1 MKRALILV
9 LFCGATVSLALAQQS
24 ASTRVP
30 AAPPPPETAAS
41 GPGDIA
47 RPGQTATT
55 QVVTEVATPAGT
67 VDTTPTEGADTTTPG
82 ALGKTPPVV
91 ADTQEARELPLD
103 LESFDVRV
111 HRRVTEYSQR
121 HQQRERRMS
130 SYDRV
135 SVGDPGLERFADP
148 RKVQVELSDELDR
161 ERTSEELCADY
172 AEQAHDVQSKAQALE
187 EFIAKRRQTLDE
199 LNKHNGASRRQDLE
213 VALAN
218 LARQPLSPETLAAMR
233 EIDRRLSETDR
244 NEKDL
249 PAQLSQNQ
257 QETADAAEELAKL
270 QALQQAYEKEA
281 KAFTADALSA
291 RQNRLRLASKLEYF
305 IVRAQAEDT
314 LEQGRK
320 ALETVEHLS
329 PSPEVE
335 NLLRGPG
342 STTKSQADLEQMRDC
357 IQKSG
362 DVKACRQAN
371 QRE

>member
-9 LFCGATVSLALAQQS
+9 LFCGAIVSLALAQQPE
-24 ASTRVP
+24 STGVP
-30 AAPPPPETAAS
+30 AAPPPPETA
-41 GPGDIA
+41 GPVDIA

-55 QVVTEVATPAGT
+55 PVGMVAATPAGPA
-67 VDTTPTEGADTTTPG
+67 DTTPTESVETTMPG
-82 ALGKTPPVV
+82 MLGKTPAVV

-103 LESFDVRV
+103 SEPFDVRV

-121 HQQRERRMS
+121 HQQRERHMS
-130 SYDRV
+130 SYDQV

-161 ERTSEELCADY
+161 ERTSEELGADY
-172 AEQAHDVQSKAQALE
+172 AEQAHDVQSKAQALQ

-199 LNKHNGASRRQDLE
+199 LNKHDGALRRHDLE

-233 EIDRRLSETDR
+233 ELDRRLSETDR

-257 QETADAAEELAKL
+257 QETADAAEEFAKL

-305 IVRAQAEDT
+305 VVRAQAEDT

-329 PSPEVE
+329 PSSQVE

-342 STTKSQADLEQMRDC
+342 STTKSDAHLEQMRDC
-357 IQKSG
+357 INKSG
-362 DVKACRQAN
+362 DVQACRQATH
-371 QRE
+371 RE

>member
-1 MKRALILV
+1 MKRALMLV
-9 LFCGATVSLALAQQS
+9 LFCGAMVSLALAQQP
-24 ASTRVP
+24 ASTEVP
-30 AAPPPPETAAS
+30 AAPPPPESAAS
-41 GPGDIA
+41 GP
-47 RPGQTATT
+47 
-55 QVVTEVATPAGT
+55 
-67 VDTTPTEGADTTTPG
+67 VDATPTESSETTTPG
-82 ALGKTPPVV
+82 TLDKTPPVV
-91 ADTQEARELPLD
+91 ADTHEARELPLD
-103 LESFDVRV
+103 SETFDVRV
-111 HRRVTEYSQR
+111 HRRVTEYNQR
-121 HQQRERRMS
+121 HHQRELRMS
-130 SYDRV
+130 SYDKV

-172 AEQAHDVQSKAQALE
+172 AEQAHDAQSKAQALQ
-187 EFIAKRRQTLDE
+187 EFMAKRRETLDE
-199 LNKHNGASRRQDLE
+199 LNKSNGPSQRQDLE
-213 VALAN
+213 MALAN

-249 PAQLSQNQ
+249 PARLSQNQ

-320 ALETVEHLS
+320 ALQTVEHLS
-329 PSPEVE
+329 ASPEVE
-335 NLLRGPG
+335 SLLRGPG
-342 STTKSQADLEQMRDC
+342 STSRSQADLEQMRDC

-362 DVKACRQAN
+362 DVKACRQAIHK
-371 QRE
+371 E

>member
-1 MKRALILV
+1 MKRELILV
-9 LFCGATVSLALAQQS
+9 LFCGATVSLALAQQP
-24 ASTRVP
+24 ASSEVP

-41 GPGDIA
+41 GPADIA
-47 RPGQTATT
+47 HPGQTAMTPD
-55 QVVTEVATPAGT
+55 VTEVVTSVGT

-82 ALGKTPPVV
+82 TLGKTPPVV
-91 ADTQEARELPLD
+91 TDTQEARELPLD
-103 LESFDVRV
+103 SESFDVRV

-130 SYDRV
+130 SYDKV

-161 ERTSEELCADY
+161 ERTSEELSADY

-187 EFIAKRRQTLDE
+187 EFIAKRRQTFDE
-199 LNKHNGASRRQDLE
+199 LGKHNGASRRQDLE

-270 QALQQAYEKEA
+270 QALQQAYQKEA

-335 NLLRGPG
+335 SLLRGPG
-342 STTKSQADLEQMRDC
+342 AATKSQADLEQMRDC
-357 IQKSG
+357 ILKSG
-362 DVKACRQAN
+362 DVKACRQAPH
-371 QRE
+371 QE